1 MEKKVDLNKYK
12 EFVDGVTSPTSKDLE
27 LLVQRMYDLQ
37 AQGLNIPRLL
47 TAGLGLSG
55 EGGEFNEFAK
65 KIVFHG
71 KDYNETNIA
80 AMKKELGDIIWYWTQ
95 ACLAMG
101 VNPNEIVAD
110 NVAKLEARYPG
121 GKFSV
126 FHAENRAIEDW

>member
-1 MEKKVDLNKYK
+1 MTKEVDLKKYMK
-12 EFVDGVTSPTSKDLE
+12 FVDGVTSPVSKDPELFIQRVNELE
-27 LLVQRMYDLQ
+27 
-37 AQGLNIPRLL
+37 AQGLNVPRLL
-47 TAGLGLSG
+47 TASVGLSG

-71 KDYNETNIA
+71 KEYNEPNIT

-101 VNPNEIVAD
+101 VDPNEIVAN
-110 NVAKLEARYPG
+110 NVEKLEARYPG

-126 FHAENRAIEDW
+126 FAAENRAEDDK